1 MLNRVNTYYSYYI
14 NQSNFNTTKGSFNT
28 CTIRKFI
35 YHYLK
40 LDVKRVYWMSELE
53 QLIENS
59 KANESIAKKLFEI
72 ETEVLACHSSDELL
86 QKLLNSI
93 KYKFNLTDIHLI
105 LVDPTPISLLMN
117 ENIKSF
123 WYQQNTSSV
132 SHKQLK
138 KFHLDN
144 KPFLTDNVNN
154 LSTALPDT
162 LFGQAQSFA
171 LTPLILENKLFGS
184 LLFTDEDKT
193 RFTPNLGTFH
203 LEQLAVKVSL
213 CLSNVLA
220 REQLEYIANY
230 DRLTGVPN
238 RRLMEASIAEEMI
251 RHRRYGV
258 SFALVFIDCNKFKII
273 NDTYGHDC
281 GDQVLVYVAQ
291 TLKELIRENDRCF
304 RYAGDEFVLTLAS
317 QSYSEALIASKRLC
331 QYFID
336 NPMQYEGKELSVTIS
351 SGVAVSD
358 GTMSMS
364 DLLKKADQ
372 QLYMNKKLVEYQ
384 T

>member
-1 MLNRVNTYYSYYI
+1 
-14 NQSNFNTTKGSFNT
+14 
-28 CTIRKFI
+28 
-35 YHYLK
+35 
-40 LDVKRVYWMSELE
+40 MSELD
-53 QLIENS
+53 QLIKNS

-72 ETEVLACHSSDELL
+72 ETEVLACNSSDELL

-93 KYKFNLTDIHLI
+93 KTKFNLTDIRLL
-105 LVDPTPISLLMN
+105 LVNPTPISFLIN
-117 ENIKSF
+117 ENIKSY
-123 WYQQNTSSV
+123 WYQQNTSSI

-144 KPFLTDNVNN
+144 KPYLTDNIKD
-154 LSTALPDT
+154 LTSTLPES
-162 LFGQAQSFA
+162 LFGNAQSFA

-184 LLFTDEDKT
+184 LLFTDNDKT
-193 RFTPNLGTFH
+193 RFTPSLGTFH

-251 RHRRYGV
+251 RHKRYGV
-258 SFALVFIDCNKFKII
+258 SFALLFIDCNKFKAI

-291 TLKELIRENDRCF
+291 TLKDLIRENDKCF
-304 RYAGDEFVLTLAS
+304 RYAGDEFVVTLAS
-317 QSYSEALIASKRLC
+317 QNYEEALAASRRLC
-331 QYFID
+331 QHFVD
-336 NPMQYEGKELSVTIS
+336 NPMQYENKSLPITIS
-351 SGVAVSD
+351 CGVAVSD
-358 GTMSMS
+358 GMLSMN

-372 QLYMNKKLVEYQ
+372 QLYMNKKLAEYQ
-384 T
+384 NQTV